1 MQKIHKNAECKKMQN
16 AKKIECKNG
25 KHSTNRNGVDPDT
38 PAEIV
43 INPFV
48 KMHFWDRFLTMT
60 TFKA

>member
-1 MQKIHKNAECKKMQN
+1 MQYAKKTLKCKKM
-16 AKKIECKNG
+16 E

-48 KMHFWDRFLTMT
+48 KMHLWDRFLTMT